1 MNLAQ
6 GCQGLMLL
14 EGEKLENVPGDPGKL
29 TKNGVT
35 QAAYDRFRDRKGL
48 PRQSVALMTS
58 AETIELYGEDYWA
71 PAGCDH
77 LTDGLDFIHFQWV
90 VNHGVSSSLRCLKL
104 AIYGRPQLGDID
116 GSLNAKNLAELKKWG
131 VTGLVQERYLAI
143 QSATYDRIAQA
154 HAAGEAPGLLK
165 FFNGWENRIQR
176 VRDIVAGRPLSV

>member
-1 MNLAQ
+1 MNLYQ

-35 QAAYDRFRDRKGL
+35 QKAYDAFCDSKKL
-48 PRQSVALMTS
+48 TRQSVALMTA
-58 AETIELYGEDYWA
+58 AETADLYGQDYWE
-71 PAGCDH
+71 PAGCPE
-77 LTDGLDFIHFQWV
+77 LTDGLDFIHFQWA

-104 AIYGRPQLGDID
+104 AIYGRPQLGDVD
-116 GSLNAKNLAELKKWG
+116 GPLNAKDLSELKKWG